1 MAGEAVEVL
10 ERAYRCGTVEV
21 TLGIRKVN
29 KPTISSAC
37 SELSPW
43 RSRNHQLDGLRGYA
57 AVAVCTF
64 HTILSMDETLV
75 SRILYGS
82 FLNFADEYSWF
93 AKIVL
98 KLTSGETAVF
108 IFFVLSGA
116 VLFQSLA
123 TSQTPLGSRLVNFA
137 IRRSFRIFP
146 ALIVSLVL
154 MSTCLAALGWP
165 IRLDD
170 FIVNSVLFAFP
181 INGVTWTLNVEI
193 VATGFIAIT
202 FLGWYLYR
210 EWGLIAVALVLGLIL
225 RLPAFDHIAVTFKD
239 NWIFFALGML
249 IPTRVG
255 RAIAQ
260 AMPVGAWSCVLLV
273 AIAFKGFI
281 QPIAIAA
288 LVAMIYYNRSGML
301 GRFLERPFSRFLG
314 RISFS
319 FYLYN
324 PLLLAVLSIYSVGWS
339 FSKTNPIELG
349 LLVSVPIIA
358 ATIPLAYLST
368 RFIEEPCNIWA
379 HRMLKPPVRTPQT
392 AL

>member
-1 MAGEAVEVL
+1 
-10 ERAYRCGTVEV
+10 
-21 TLGIRKVN
+21 
-29 KPTISSAC
+29 
-37 SELSPW
+37 
-43 RSRNHQLDGLRGYA
+43 
-57 AVAVCTF
+57 
-64 HTILSMDETLV
+64 MDETLV
-75 SRILYGS
+75 PRILYGS
-82 FLNFADEYSWF
+82 FLNFADGYSWF

-98 KLTSGETAVF
+98 KLISGETAVF

-123 TSQTPLGSRLVNFA
+123 TSQTPLGTRLVNFA
-137 IRRSFRIFP
+137 IRRAFRIFP
-146 ALIVSLVL
+146 ALLVSLVL
-154 MSTCLAALGWP
+154 MSACLAALGWP
-165 IRLDD
+165 IRLYD

-181 INGVTWTLNVEI
+181 INGVTWTLNVEM

-202 FLGWYLYR
+202 FLGWHLYR
-210 EWGLIAVALVLGLIL
+210 EWGLIAVALVLSLIL
-225 RLPAFDHIAVTFKD
+225 RSPAFDHIAVTFKD

-249 IPTRVG
+249 IPTRFG
-255 RAIAQ
+255 RVIAQ
-260 AMPVGAWSCVLLV
+260 AIPVGVWPYVLLV
-273 AIAFKGFI
+273 GIAFKGFI

-288 LVAMIYYNRSGML
+288 LVAMIYYDRSGML

-324 PLLLAVLSIYSVGWS
+324 PLLLAILSIYSVGWP

-368 RFIEEPCNIWA
+368 RFIEEPCNTWA
-379 HRMLKPPVRTPQT
+379 HRVFKPPVRTPQT
-392 AL
+392 VYL

>member
-1 MAGEAVEVL
+1 MRDGRGHSGDSES
-10 ERAYRCGTVEV
+10 ERAHH
-21 TLGIRKVN
+21 
-29 KPTISSAC
+29 SSAC
-37 SELSPW
+37 LELSPW

-57 AVAVCTF
+57 AVAVCIF

-75 SRILYGS
+75 PRILYGS
-82 FLNFADEYSWF
+82 FLNFEDEYSWF

-108 IFFVLSGA
+108 MFFVLSGA

-123 TSQTPLGSRLVNFA
+123 TSLTPLGMRLVSFA
-137 IRRSFRIFP
+137 IRRTFRIFP

-154 MSTCLAALGWP
+154 MSASLLALGRP
-165 IRLDD
+165 IRLHD

-181 INGVTWTLNVEI
+181 ISGVTWTLNVEM
-193 VATGFIAIT
+193 VATGFIAIAY
-202 FLGWYLYR
+202 LGWHLYR
-210 EWGLIAVALVLGLIL
+210 EWGLIAVALVASLIL
-225 RLPAFDHIAVTFKD
+225 RSSAFDHIAVTFKD

-249 IPTRVG
+249 IPTRFG
-255 RAIAQ
+255 RVIAQ
-260 AMPVGAWSCVLLV
+260 AIPVGAWPYVLLV
-273 AIAFKGFI
+273 GIAFKGFI

-288 LVAMIYYNRSGML
+288 LVAMIYYDRSGML